1 MLFMALDPISLSD
14 QNDSITWRWTAN
26 GCYSIASAYEC
37 QFLESMIS
45 FPAADIWTAKTEQTY
60 KFFAWLTLHN
70 RVLTADNLIKRSWPC
85 NPLCPLYLCIDE
97 TTPHLLTQCNYT
109 EVAWNL
115 ATQKFKLPS
124 YVIMQARGGP
134 AHWVQFFSASGG
146 LSGRKEIKG
155 SLIIKRPQFYSLPSC
170 CKRPFD
176 FKDWPGTTPNVGYV
190 ACFLSAL

>member
-1 MLFMALDPISLSD
+1 
-14 QNDSITWRWTAN
+14 
-26 GCYSIASAYEC
+26 
-37 QFLESMIS
+37 
-45 FPAADIWTAKTEQTY
+45 
-60 KFFAWLTLHN
+60 LHN
-70 RVLTADNLIKRSWPC
+70 RVLTADNLIKRSWSC

-97 TTPHLLTQCNYT
+97 TTTHLLTQCNYT

-155 SLIIKRPQFYSLPSC
+155 SLIIKRTQFYSLPSC

-190 ACFLSAL
+190 ACFLSALRRKIKELCSSGFAVARWSLVVQFLLPCSKIFLSALLPRCRPGCGA